1 MPFECQGNMQIQ
13 RESMFQEIFMV
24 PMKDMI

>member
-13 RESMFQEIFMV
+13 RKSMFQEIFMV